1 MDSVPTEGAQM
12 YASYVQVHFNSG
24 KKGAAIQLLND
35 EIIPQ
40 VKQAPGFVRGIWVG
54 NDELGHGVVVFEA
67 REQAAQVTQAIESVA
82 DVYNVVATDVY
93 EVHGEA

>member
-1 MDSVPTEGAQM
+1 M
-12 YASYVQVHFNSG
+12 YASYVQVRFNSG
-24 KKGAAIQLLND
+24 KKSAAIQLLND

-67 REQAAQVTQAIESVA
+67 REQAEQASKALDSVA
-82 DVYNVVATDVY
+82 DVYDVVTTDVY